1 MHKAYSV
8 PTDRP
13 RLAVVAAALL
23 TLSALPVHAATF
35 TPPEGCKLEITV
47 QNRGCTIDGVPLEV
61 TRFELTTYSEAG
73 DVLIQRKGQQF
84 ISRAH
89 GRFYGGIETST
100 DWTGA
105 VQESND
111 SPVTFSFPGQTGF
124 GVTKPEYDCDLQMVR
139 GPSAGTPRQLMKE
152 SRT

>member
-47 QNRGCTIDGVPLEV
+47 QNRGCTVSQYYRCD
-61 TRFELTTYSEAG
+61 SDAAG
-73 DVLIQRKGQQF
+73 DQRVTIFTTDGPVYQSRIDKETRWMESANLVNGLTDVLEPEAKDHASF
-84 ISRAH
+84 STLEKT
-89 GRFYGGIETST
+89 GRDDF
-100 DWTGA
+100 DFWTL
-105 VQESND
+105 SND
-111 SPVTFSFPGQTGF
+111 GQRNSPAPPHRPAVP
-124 GVTKPEYDCDLQMVR
+124 P
-139 GPSAGTPRQLMKE
+139 
-152 SRT
+152 